1 MVLVVCAP
9 SCRRVHRRAAGRA
22 RGRARAGPRGE
33 TRGADGEDRWDAQR
47 SPPPQV
53 ASGCEACAL
62 GHGPSETT
70 HHFYFYFFNYLLSI
84 KSTTKSAII
93 VCQDAKLFL

>member
-1 MVLVVCAP
+1 MGLVVCVH

-33 TRGADGEDRWDAQR
+33 TRGAGGEDRWDAQR

-53 ASGCEACAL
+53 ASGYEACAL

-70 HHFYFYFFNYLLSI
+70 SLFF
-84 KSTTKSAII
+84 
-93 VCQDAKLFL
+93 